1 MPIFNW
7 LLIDSAIEVGDNKL
21 PPAGERE
28 VADILS
34 VGVLFTECQICGCI
48 IYTSLIFIY
57 IAGFG
62 DAIHN
67 ETMAIQAPPLDT
79 VYLHR
84 SVHIGSVWKDSLSV
98 QTEALCIWNR

>member
-21 PPAGERE
+21 LPAGERE

-34 VGVLFTECQICGCI
+34 VGVSVLFTEWQICGCI

-57 IAGFG
+57 IAGLG

-67 ETMAIQAPPLDT
+67 GTMAIQAPSWT
-79 VYLHR
+79 R
-84 SVHIGSVWKDSLSV
+84 FICIGQCTFVPFGKMV
-98 QTEALCIWNR
+98 